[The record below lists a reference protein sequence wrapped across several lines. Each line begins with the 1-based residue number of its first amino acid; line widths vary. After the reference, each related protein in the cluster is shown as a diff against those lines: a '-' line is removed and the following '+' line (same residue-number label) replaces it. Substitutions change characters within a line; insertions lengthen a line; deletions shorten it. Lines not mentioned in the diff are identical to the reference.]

1 MMRKVSMRISLLSVM
16 AVAAAVAVCATALVA
31 SADSE
36 ARKGKLGDPAPA
48 LQVAEWIKGAPVN
61 LADGKGKNVYVIELW
76 ATWCGPCRASIPHL
90 TELQH
95 KYKDK
100 NVTIISVSIEDA
112 KDVKPFVEQKGA
124 DMGYTVA
131 VDSDTK
137 TYNDYMKPFGQDGIP
152 HAFVVDKD
160 GKIAWHGHP
169 LDGLDEA
176 LNRVLAKKTDDKK
189 PQA

>member
-1 MMRKVSMRISLLSVM
+1 MHSRRDYTGITRPRQAGGSMMRKVSMRISLLSVM

-131 VDSDTK
+131 VDSDT
-137 TYNDYMKPFGQDGIP
+137 
-152 HAFVVDKD
+152 
-160 GKIAWHGHP
+160 
-169 LDGLDEA
+169 
-176 LNRVLAKKTDDKK
+176 
-189 PQA
+189 